1 MPDWAR
7 GWFAVRAGRFELKY
21 LIEESL
27 AQRLSAQLDGPC
39 RLDAEAG
46 PTGGY
51 TVTSLYLDSPD
62 LVVHRAVLTAQPI
75 RWKARIRSYGAQCA
89 GPHWVEVK
97 RRYGEVI
104 VKTRTKVAP
113 NLWPQLV
120 ERDTGVDLDTWP
132 LGPKGKE
139 DVGEFR
145 ALCQMHDLE
154 PRLNI
159 RYDREPWVGV
169 LDPDLRVTFDRS
181 LRYAA
186 STECVIS
193 ADESRYRSFDFTE
206 SMIGTQRAVVLE
218 IKFGAAMPGWLAALV
233 RTLQLQRGSFAKYS
247 KGLQCDLDDATAYV
261 PGQMASRWS

>member
-1 MPDWAR
+1 M
-7 GWFAVRAGRFELKY
+7 RAGRFELKY
-21 LIEESL
+21 LIEEDV
-27 AQRLSAQLDGPC
+27 AQRLSRELDGAC

-62 LVVHRAVLTAQPI
+62 LVVHRAVLTAQPV
-75 RWKARIRSYGAQCA
+75 RWKARVRAYGAECA

-104 VKTRTKVAP
+104 LKTRTKVAQH
-113 NLWPQLV
+113 LWPQLID
-120 ERDTGVDLDTWP
+120 RDASPNLDDWP
-132 LGPKGKE
+132 LGGKGKV

-154 PRLNI
+154 PKMLI
-159 RYDREPWVGV
+159 RYDREPWVGI

-186 STECVIS
+186 TSECVIS
-193 ADESRYRSFDFTE
+193 GDESRYRAFDFAE
-206 SMIGTQRAVVLE
+206 SMLGTRRAVVLE

-233 RTLQLQRGSFAKYS
+233 RTLGLQRGSFAKYS
-247 KGLQCDLDDATAYV
+247 TGLQADLDDATAWC
-261 PGQMASRWS
+261 PGDIQPRWA

>member
-1 MPDWAR
+1 M
-7 GWFAVRAGRFELKY
+7 RAGRFELKY
-21 LIEESL
+21 LIEEAV
-27 AQRLSAQLDGPC
+27 AQRLSRELDGAC

-75 RWKARIRSYGAQCA
+75 RWKARIRAYGAECR

-104 VKTRTKVAP
+104 VKSRTKVP
-113 NLWPQLV
+113 QHLWPQLV
-120 ERDTGVDLDTWP
+120 DREAGVDLDTWP
-132 LGPKGKE
+132 LSDKGCV
-139 DVGEFR
+139 DVNEFR
-145 ALCQMHDLE
+145 SLCQMHDLE
-154 PRLNI
+154 PKMLI

-186 STECVIS
+186 TTECVIS
-193 ADESRYRSFDFTE
+193 GDESRYRAFDFAE
-206 SMIGTQRAVVLE
+206 SMVGTRQAVVLE

-233 RTLQLQRGSFAKYS
+233 RTLDLQRGSFAKYS
-247 KGLQCDLDDATAYV
+247 TGLQAELDDVFAYQ
-261 PGQMASRWS
+261 PGELASRWS